1 MYKQIRGKINKISG
15 VSSIPYMLH
24 FKIIKFA
31 IVMTAQTTR
40 PYTLV
45 RLGLRHMVRSG
56 FGIGKNANHL
66 IFWGK
71 KYVEGVCSARQ
82 SKHGK
87 APLNLLFLITP
98 LLSLLS

>member
-24 FKIIKFA
+24 YKFVKIA

-56 FGIGKNANHL
+56 FGIGKNAHHL
-66 IFWGK
+66 IFLGK
-71 KYVEGVCSARQ
+71 SMWRGFSV
-82 SKHGK
+82 
-87 APLNLLFLITP
+87 LNNQNTEK
-98 LLSLLS
+98 S